1 MANRVS
7 GRHRCGPIP
16 RRFLPVVGGL
26 LPGLQRCGLGTSE
39 FRVWGSAAD
48 AVARK
53 RVRRNR
59 PHEVRR
65 PKLYPRNCGMRTPGA
80 KRQQNGVT
88 AGETALHFS
97 SLRRASGSD
106 VGRVF
111 YTHPQAMT
119 AEGAGVLRRMGA
131 SARRSGAR
139 EYRLSHKSPLA
150 LVAGAEKCPATLRN
164 PACVRPVHGMANKVE
179 VLGLA
184 ARRRGL
190 SIHSSPAR
198 RTSGLVGSHGSAG
211 NSRPS
216 RSCSSSRASRA
227 PHSFA
232 AIAAAACCRVP
243 GSALPGE
250 RRSAACA
257 RVDQCRAAAGRACDC
272 AACAARCRMTASELL
287 SIARTPAF
295 GDESLRAQTVAQG
308 GEG

>member
-1 MANRVS
+1 MHQSMGAPSVVAEFWEGPARHGTGRPPFVS
-7 GRHRCGPIP
+7 GHHRCGPIP

-211 NSRPS
+211 SSRPS

-227 PHSFA
+227 
-232 AIAAAACCRVP
+232 R
-243 GSALPGE
+243 
-250 RRSAACA
+250 
-257 RVDQCRAAAGRACDC
+257 
-272 AACAARCRMTASELL
+272 
-287 SIARTPAF
+287 
-295 GDESLRAQTVAQG
+295 TVAQG

>member
-1 MANRVS
+1 MHQSMGAPSVVAAFWEGPACHGRGRPPFVS
-7 GRHRCGPIP
+7 PLPLARADRGAL
-16 RRFLPVVGGL
+16 FL
-26 LPGLQRCGLGTSE
+26 RA
-39 FRVWGSAAD
+39 GSASPA
-48 AVARK
+48 
-53 RVRRNR
+53 
-59 PHEVRR
+59 
-65 PKLYPRNCGMRTPGA
+65 
-80 KRQQNGVT
+80 
-88 AGETALHFS
+88 
-97 SLRRASGSD
+97 GSD

-216 RSCSSSRASRA
+216 LICATSRASNCSTCSCAHRA
-227 PHSFA
+227 PSHYRDQLQRLISA
-232 AIAAAACCRVP
+232 ASRDGVILFVGPEQVAQAVRRPEAAA
-243 GSALPGE
+243 
-250 RRSAACA
+250 
-257 RVDQCRAAAGRACDC
+257 
-272 AACAARCRMTASELL
+272 
-287 SIARTPAF
+287 
-295 GDESLRAQTVAQG
+295 
-308 GEG
+308 